1 MAARRHLA
9 RDLREHHLGG
19 GAGLYAPCLLNF
31 GGCLG
36 PMAHSERDG
45 RGRATKMSSSM
56 SLRVTSTGNGIRRES
71 SDENDWTA
79 VAIAD
84 QRKLAVRCRFGLGS
98 TRIKM
103 TFALVRLSAIED
115 LEREQRCPPRAT
127 KPPRHRSDEP
137 HGDDPG
143 RGVR

>member
-79 VAIAD
+79 VAIAGGALPFRFRLNSD
-84 QRKLAVRCRFGLGS
+84 QNDFCARAAFG
-98 TRIKM
+98 
-103 TFALVRLSAIED
+103 
-115 LEREQRCPPRAT
+115 
-127 KPPRHRSDEP
+127 HRGP
-137 HGDDPG
+137 
-143 RGVR
+143 